1 MIGIINYGSGNIFA
15 IANLYKRLDI
25 PFILT
30 DNHEE
35 LRKVDKLILP
45 GVGAFDETMQMFN
58 KSGLKS
64 LLDELVLVEK
74 KPILGVCVG
83 MQIMGNYS
91 DEGLLEGFGWIKGN
105 IKKIDTTLLNHK
117 PHIPHMGWN
126 EIRPTKSSPIFTD
139 IDMARGFYFLHSYY
153 FACESQENSLATSYY
168 GKDFSCVVNNE
179 NVYGVQFH
187 PEKSHSNGIQIF
199 KNFANLI

>member
-30 DNHEE
+30 DNHIE

-58 KSGLKS
+58 SSGLKN
-64 LLDELVLVEK
+64 LLDDLVLVEK

-83 MQIMGNYS
+83 MQIMGNSS
-91 DEGLLEGFGWIKGN
+91 DEGSLEGFGWIKGK
-105 IKKIDTTLLNHK
+105 IKKIDATLLNHK
-117 PHIPHMGWN
+117 PYIPHMGWN
-126 EIRPTKSSPIFTD
+126 EIQPKKPSVLFND
-139 IDMARGFYFLHSYY
+139 IDTARGFYFLHSYY
-153 FACESQENSLATSYY
+153 FDCENQENSLASSYY
-168 GKDFSCVVNNE
+168 GQEFSCVVNDE

-199 KNFANLI
+199 KNFANLL